1 MSGVATQRV
10 PADKAAIETAAKI
23 LRGGGLV
30 AFPTE
35 TVYGLGADATNG
47 EAVAGIFA
55 AKRRPRFNP
64 LIVHVQDRAQAEAF
78 AEFSAQAR
86 ALADAFWPGALTLV
100 LPRRADSALSLLVSA
115 GLDTVALRAPAHV
128 LARQLIVETGR
139 PIAAPS
145 ANASGRVSP
154 TTAAHVAEELGD
166 AAARERPSLAV
177 VAPAAHQIGALPA
190 WNRGAVAAQV
200 PWLFASAD
208 FGTQGFAGP
217 LFLPPETGCYEC
229 FARRR
234 QSHSF
239 LKDNFDNLDGG
250 LRAGDAP
257 FFFIDLLAGLAT
269 SLSARWLVSSDPIIP
284 GRCQVIDAGRIC
296 EVSTHLLY
304 KVPRCTVCSAAT
316 SISPVAPWG
325 IKAKAEEPRR

>member
-1 MSGVATQRV
+1 MTTTLSNLRK
-10 PADKAAIETAAKI
+10 ADDAAVSAAAAI
-23 LRGGGLV
+23 LRRGGLV

-78 AEFSAQAR
+78 AEFSPQAR

-115 GLDTVALRAPAHV
+115 GLDTVALRAPSHV

-166 AAARERPSLAV
+166 AADLILDGGPSRLGIESTVIGFEHGTPMLLRP
-177 VAPAAHQIGALPA
+177 
-190 WNRGAVAAQV
+190 GAVAREEIEK
-200 PWLFASAD
+200 
-208 FGTQGFAGP
+208 TAGP
-217 LFLPPETGCYEC
+217 LGTPSNAAITAPGQLESHYAPRASLRLNVREPEPGEAWLA
-229 FARRR
+229 FGAVPGAM
-234 QSHSF
+234 
-239 LKDNFDNLDGG
+239 NLSP
-250 LRAGDAP
+250 AGDLKEAAANL
-257 FFFIDLLAGLAT
+257 FAMLRKL
-269 SLSARWLVSSDPIIP
+269 
-284 GRCQVIDAGRIC
+284 DASGPKGI
-296 EVSTHLLY
+296 
-304 KVPRCTVCSAAT
+304 A
-316 SISPVAPWG
+316 VAPIPEHG
-325 IKAKAEEPRR
+325 IGEAINDRLRRAAAPRP

>member
-1 MSGVATQRV
+1 MDTQKLPQRPRLLPWTRTVSSPGRVLCYCSNRLVKFEGKACDSLLPELLALLDGNRSRSDIVGSFPEEHRTSAEEAMVRLNDHRLLLDGPAEDRNGATHGGLHFICLPERANPNDVSARLKGATVDVYGASGVAARMMEQ
-10 PADKAAIETAAKI
+10 
-23 LRGGGLV
+23 
-30 AFPTE
+30 
-35 TVYGLGADATNG
+35 LG
-47 EAVAGIFA
+47 ELGI
-55 AKRRPRFNP
+55 
-64 LIVHVQDRAQAEAF
+64 
-78 AEFSAQAR
+78 
-86 ALADAFWPGALTLV
+86 
-100 LPRRADSALSLLVSA
+100 
-115 GLDTVALRAPAHV
+115 
-128 LARQLIVETGR
+128 
-139 PIAAPS
+139 
-145 ANASGRVSP
+145 GRVLF
-154 TTAAHVAEELGD
+154 HEELGD